1 MRRRIMPWLV
11 ILFLGVAYSIPALAG
26 KSSAAAPLGSTDL
39 QKPLEVKG
47 QTRNV
52 SMMVINQAEKDK
64 LKFVTARK
72 DFRDQILSTKY

>member
-1 MRRRIMPWLV
+1 MRRTIMPWLV
-11 ILFLGVAYSIPALAG
+11 IFFLGVAYSKPVAG
-26 KSSAAAPLGSTDL
+26 RDGKATPLGSTDL

-64 LKFVTARK
+64 LKFVTARR
-72 DFRDQILSTKY
+72 DFRDQILTTKY